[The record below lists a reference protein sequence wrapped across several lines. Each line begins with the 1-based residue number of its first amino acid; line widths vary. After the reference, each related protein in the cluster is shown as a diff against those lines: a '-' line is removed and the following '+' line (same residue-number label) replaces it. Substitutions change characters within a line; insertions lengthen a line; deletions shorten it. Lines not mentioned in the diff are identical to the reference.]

1 MKSFCLNEINE
12 KIKLD
17 LIVYKYQIDSNKIE
31 TELGDLETVVDDLRE
46 NILKHKCNVNIDDVE
61 CYALA
66 LSQLSKQLVGL
77 KTSFSNMKDHLKLNS
92 SNFSSSSSNLSKQP
106 QPFYS
111 YKYSENK

>member
-1 MKSFCLNEINE
+1 LNEINE

-46 NILKHKCNVNIDDVE
+46 NILKHKCNVNLDDVE

-77 KTSFSNMKDHLKLNS
+77 KTSFSNMKDHLKLNA